1 MVISSFLGRN
11 FLCGLGIEGPGF
23 YCSANVLAL
32 GGSVLAFIGGLA
44 WYINRW
50 YSISESG
57 GEIVYKLNLKDV
69 KPLVLFCFIW
79 GFGTLPDGQC
89 IH

>member
-1 MVISSFLGRN
+1 M
-11 FLCGLGIEGPGF
+11 
-23 YCSANVLAL
+23 LAL

-69 KPLVLFCFIW
+69 KTVGFILFLFGALGRCRMGSVFIEYTKA
-79 GFGTLPDGQC
+79 G
-89 IH
+89 